1 MKTLIAVLTLC
12 IAACQRAPAN
22 HTSPSPVVSASTTDG
37 PSPRSGA
44 GLAYDSR
51 RSKLVLFGGSDTGFK
66 PLGDTWEWSKNRWT
80 RVAADA
86 PARGNFAMAY
96 DSWRGRVVVFGGST
110 ATGKSHDTW
119 EFDGLRWTQVDTGG
133 PPARNLMS
141 MAFDEKRGRMVMFGG
156 AGTRQ
161 GLGDTWEWDGT
172 SWRAMPA
179 GDPGPAARGSHTL
192 VYDANRQRVV
202 LVGGFVNS
210 AVADSWEWDGATWAR
225 VADGPLVLHHAAAY
239 DPRSKRLLV
248 FGGFVGDKRTANLWA
263 RDGTSWNQLTGDGPP
278 ARAEHR
284 GAYVPGLG
292 FVIFGGI
299 GGTGMSVEERGRS
312 KLSDLWAFDGVR
324 WQELSPGR

>member
-1 MKTLIAVLTLC
+1 MKTLIVVLALC
-12 IAACQRAPAN
+12 IAACHPAPGSRTSPAVSAPA
-22 HTSPSPVVSASTTDG
+22 ADG
-37 PSPRSGA
+37 PSRRSAA

-51 RSKLVLFGGSDTGFK
+51 RSRLVLFGGSDTAFG
-66 PLGDTWEWSKNRWT
+66 PLNDTWEWSKNRWT

-86 PARGNFAMAY
+86 PALDNFAMAY
-96 DSWRGRVVVFGGST
+96 DSRRGRVVVFGGST
-110 ATGKSHDTW
+110 AKGRSPDTW
-119 EFDGLRWTQVDTGG
+119 EFDGQRWTRVDTGG

-156 AGTRQ
+156 AGTRE

-172 SWRAMPA
+172 LWHAMPTGA
-179 GDPGPAARGSHTL
+179 PGPAARGSHTL
-192 VYDANRQRVV
+192 VYDASRQRVV
-202 LVGGFVNS
+202 LVGGYADNT
-210 AVADSWEWDGATWAR
+210 VADSWEWDGATWTR

-239 DPRSKRLLV
+239 DPPSKRLLV

-263 RDGTSWNQLTGDGPP
+263 RDGTSWSQLTGDGPP

-299 GGTGMSVEERGRS
+299 GGTGMSEEERSRS
-312 KLSDLWAFDGVR
+312 MLNDLWAFDGVR
-324 WQELSPGR
+324 WKELSPNR